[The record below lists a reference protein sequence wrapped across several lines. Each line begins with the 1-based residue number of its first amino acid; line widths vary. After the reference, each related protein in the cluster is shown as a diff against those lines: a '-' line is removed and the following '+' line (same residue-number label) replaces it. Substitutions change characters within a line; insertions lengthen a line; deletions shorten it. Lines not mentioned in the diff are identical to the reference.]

1 MTIKILATLAIAA
14 TLFTACGDESTST
27 PPTKAEQCATGLTSD
42 CLLGTW
48 SINGP
53 TGATAVGNDIVY
65 IIDPSHD
72 LTSSPATVKFY
83 IAEKNVK
90 TFEFTH
96 SSLSKAG
103 CDLTKTYGT
112 WELNGTALHLK
123 ATANTACIPERQYV
137 EATITPE
144 IAVSGAKVTMT
155 FKQLFFMRP
164 EYGGSASLD
173 ELQDKYEVYTFV
185 SAE

>member
-1 MTIKILATLAIAA
+1 MTIKILAMLAIAA
-14 TLFTACGDESTST
+14 TLITACGDETTST
-27 PPTKAEQCATGLTSD
+27 PPTKAEQCAAGLTSD

-48 SINGP
+48 SVNGP

-65 IIDPSHD
+65 IIDPNYD
-72 LTSSPATVKFY
+72 LTSNPATLKFY
-83 IAEKNVK
+83 IDEKNVK

-103 CDLTKTYGT
+103 CDLPKTYGK
-112 WELNGTALHLK
+112 WELNGSSLHLK
-123 ATANTACIPERQYV
+123 VTTNTACIPERQYE

-144 IAVSGAKVTMT
+144 IAVTGAKVKMT

-164 EYGGSASLD
+164 EYGGNASLE

-185 SAE
+185 TAE